1 MNLESY
7 TLALG
12 RILVGFHSLEISLRH
27 FFQGYEATLNPP
39 PPVVPPK
46 PLRVGQVVPKATY
59 SAYDSL
65 NGLLKSFNAVVKEKH
80 EHLSLDPALIELRD
94 ALAHGRVWSEALQPP
109 LQLLKFSKP
118 VAHSEGVTVQQ
129 ADLLDEAWLQA
140 QLLKLERESAKVFK
154 AGKLMFPKRWA

>member
-12 RILVGFHSLEISLRH
+12 KILVGFHSLEISLRH

-39 PPVVPPK
+39 SPVVPPK
-46 PLRVGQVVPKATY
+46 PLRVGQMVPKATY

-65 NGLLKSFNAVVKEKH
+65 NGLLKSFNAVVKENH
-80 EHLSLDPALIELRD
+80 ANLALSPALIELRD
-94 ALAHGRVWSEALQPP
+94 ALAHGRVWSETLQPP

-118 VAHSEGVTVQQ
+118 LPNSVGISVLQ
-129 ADLLDEAWLQA
+129 ADVIDEAWLQA
-140 QLLKLERESAKVFK
+140 QMLMLERESAKVFK
-154 AGKLMFPKRWA
+154 TGKLMHPKRWA